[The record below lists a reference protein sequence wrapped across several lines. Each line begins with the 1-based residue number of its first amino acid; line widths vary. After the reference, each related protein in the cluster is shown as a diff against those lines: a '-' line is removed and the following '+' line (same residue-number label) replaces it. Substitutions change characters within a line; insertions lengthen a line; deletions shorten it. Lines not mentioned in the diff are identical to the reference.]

1 LTNVESKA
9 GRELRLIGYFLPKI
23 TEHGGKVFVP
33 KTAVPGIDY
42 LIYRQDT
49 ESNIFG
55 ILQED
60 RSAQ

>member
-1 LTNVESKA
+1 M
-9 GRELRLIGYFLPKI
+9 RLIGYFLPKI